1 MRWSATK
8 GVSNGLGMHLA
19 GTVSKLT
26 LLPWA
31 LLFTA
36 ILGAMPSQAQGDA
49 VLIYPHKESALDSRY
64 DYDWAV
70 LRTALDKTKPRF
82 GPYEMRPSTEVM
94 GQARVVLEMQASAAR
109 VNIFARATAINLEQ
123 QFIPVRIPIERGLLG
138 YRLLLA
144 RSNELPR
151 LAGVRNPDDLR
162 QFSIGL
168 GKGWID
174 AAILRAAGFRVVEG
188 DSYDGL
194 FSMLTIGRFDVFS
207 RSIDEAWRE
216 YDERHD
222 SHPDIAVEPTLL
234 IYCPLPRYFFLRRD
248 AQGEQLAKRIET
260 GMEMM
265 VRDGSLQKLFHQ
277 FKDAEI
283 NRAALGKRRLLRIP
297 NRLLP
302 PETPLNRPELW
313 YDPFEKVPAEAK

>member
-1 MRWSATK
+1 MQWSATK
-8 GVSNGLGMHLA
+8 RVSSDTGARLA
-19 GTVSKLT
+19 GAMTRLALVL
-26 LLPWA
+26 WA
-31 LLFTA
+31 LWFAST
-36 ILGAMPSQAQGDA
+36 PCQAQGST

-70 LRTALDKTKPRF
+70 LRTALDKTRPRF

-94 GQARVVLEMQASAAR
+94 GQARVVLEMQASAVR
-109 VNIFARATAINLEQ
+109 VNIFARATATSLEQ
-123 QFIPVRIPIERGLLG
+123 QFIPVRIPIDRGLLG

-144 RSNELPR
+144 RSNELQR
-151 LAGVRNPDDLR
+151 LARVRNPDDLR
-162 QFSIGL
+162 QFSIGV

-174 AAILRAAGFRVVEG
+174 VAILRAAGFHVVEG

-265 VRDGSLQKLFHQ
+265 VRDGSLQKLFRQ
-277 FKDAEI
+277 FKGAEI
-283 NRAALGKRRLLRIP
+283 SRSTLDKRRLLRIP
-297 NRLLP
+297 NAMLP
-302 PETPLNRPELW
+302 PETPLDRPELW
-313 YDPFEKVPAEAK
+313 YTPLEKVQVEVK